1 MKEIFPIE
9 IVEYTNENYWAK
21 RRVTTKA
28 IYISII
34 CFVLLIIILLPV
46 IYIDISSQS
55 RGRIRSLYENNTLQ
69 SVVSAEILKI
79 DIRENQFVKKGDT
92 LVWLQTNVI
101 DEQIRRVKEKLGEN
115 AKFIDD
121 IGKLLIGKTKGLAS
135 PKYIAEYAQYH
146 SKVKEQEITISKNK
160 YEYDVSKGLYEK
172 GVESEFEYEQIENNY
187 KLSTSQLVSIKNEFN
202 NLWQAERTRLEVE
215 NNDLQS
221 ELKRLE
227 KSKEQYY
234 IIAPISGNIA
244 NYIGAKEGSFISGGQ
259 DLAQITVGD
268 NLLIECYV
276 SPSDIGY
283 IRNGQDVK
291 FQLDAFDYRQ
301 WGLVEGHVT
310 EIISD
315 VVEVDGQ
322 VFFRVRCSMDK
333 DYLELKNGYRGSLKK
348 GMTLTARF
356 ILTERSLGQLLFDK
370 IDNWLNPKIMS
381 YGN

>member
-46 IYIDISSQS
+46 IHIDISSQS

-79 DIRENQFVKKGDT
+79 NIAENQLVKKGDT
-92 LVWLQTNVI
+92 LVWLQTNVT
-101 DEQIRRVKEKLGEN
+101 DEQMRRIKEKLSEN

-121 IGKLLIGKTKGLAS
+121 IGKLLTGKAKGLSS
-135 PKYIAEYAQYH
+135 PKYIAEYAQYY
-146 SKVKEQEITISKNK
+146 SKVKEQEVTISKNK
-160 YEYDVSKGLYEK
+160 YEYDISKGLYEK

-187 KLSTSQLVSIKNEFN
+187 KLATSQLISIQNEFN

-227 KSKEQYY
+227 KSKDQYY
-234 IIAPISGNIA
+234 IIAPINGNIT
-244 NYIGAKEGSFISGGQ
+244 NYIGVKEGSFISSGQ
-259 DLAQITVGD
+259 ELAQITVGD

-276 SPSDIGY
+276 SPADIGY

-291 FQLDAFDYRQ
+291 FQFDAFDYRQ
-301 WGLVEGHVT
+301 WGLIEGCVT

-315 VVEVDGQ
+315 VVDIDGQ